1 MRTIRKCQE
10 ALEVI
15 EKEDLDYFGDM
26 SYEVFE
32 AMTEEELIDR
42 FMEECRD
49 GIWEYLI
56 ENIEIK
62 EV

>member
-1 MRTIRKCQE
+1 MTSLPTMQTTAC
-10 ALEVI
+10 
-15 EKEDLDYFGDM
+15 M

-56 ENIEIK
+56 EKIEIK